1 MLEYFNKSLRCQC
14 KNINFQICKNKQT
27 IFLNINKKRTCN
39 HHIKY
44 LYLKHIIKIQK
55 IYRGYKCRNKI
66 NYFYKRLPDDIQYL
80 IKFHI
85 NKELYEKR
93 IENKI
98 KTIVNRNLLSFNI
111 EMQNLFNTNVLFID
125 EFLNYKNK
133 ILNYFNMINKYNSLV
148 DESTKKS
155 YIHLDHVIISYINT
169 IKYYNDYNSNNQ
181 TEINF
186 KKIKLDIIG
195 GMLNYYY
202 YSSNIKDY
210 SEC

>member
-1 MLEYFNKSLRCQC
+1 
-14 KNINFQICKNKQT
+14 
-27 IFLNINKKRTCN
+27 
-39 HHIKY
+39 
-44 LYLKHIIKIQK
+44 
-55 IYRGYKCRNKI
+55 
-66 NYFYKRLPDDIQYL
+66 
-80 IKFHI
+80 
-85 NKELYEKR
+85 
-93 IENKI
+93 
-98 KTIVNRNLLSFNI
+98 
-111 EMQNLFNTNVLFID
+111 
-125 EFLNYKNK
+125 
-133 ILNYFNMINKYNSLV
+133 MINKYNSLV